1 MMSEFFHFQQFFL
14 KYEGGGV
21 QLTSP
26 PEKTTLKNP
35 VVLGLKRAT
44 FLSRPVQSHPMYPL
58 SYATDISQNYIL
70 PSHILTTSIIENIY
84 KR

>member
-26 PEKTTLKNP
+26 PRK
-35 VVLGLKRAT
+35 
-44 FLSRPVQSHPMYPL
+44 SYP
-58 SYATDISQNYIL
+58 QK
-70 PSHILTTSIIENIY
+70 PSLIRVKKGNFSLEAGAIAPNVPPQLRH
-84 KR
+84 